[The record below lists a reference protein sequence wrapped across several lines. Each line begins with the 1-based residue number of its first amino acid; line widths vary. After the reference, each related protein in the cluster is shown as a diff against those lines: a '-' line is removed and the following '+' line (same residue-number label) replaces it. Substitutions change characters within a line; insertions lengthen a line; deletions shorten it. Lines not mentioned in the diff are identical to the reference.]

1 MLGIVAVLLVALSGL
16 AMALLH
22 VLHAS
27 SALQRRDREHT
38 HARYVAQAGLSNAVF
53 QLQCGHEGTLGT
65 PDDPLVFDKSHYYVE
80 QEDLSGGILRL
91 TATGLDDRTRAR
103 QELVVHRLPTTVWR
117 FGAFGREFLN
127 MRSNSRVDSYDST
140 LGSYALQATNLQGTA
155 MYARSNGDI
164 GSNGDIVL
172 DQNARVWGD
181 ATPGPAHSDT
191 ILGNAVVSGS
201 TTAATELVQL
211 PAISVPGY
219 TQYGDLTV
227 SSNLTLPASDR
238 TYANLTVGSSRVL
251 RIVGPANVVISNLTL
266 RSGSRIDIDAS
277 AGDVQ
282 LWVIDNFV
290 MGTGTRVA
298 ATDFDTRHLRL
309 NLLSDNVINPE
320 LNVQLDHV
328 EFNSNSKFYGTIL
341 APNAA
346 IVLQSNF
353 ELFGSILARSI
364 DLRSNASF
372 HFDEALLGGAGHIAS
387 FETVAWREV
396 PIADR

>member
-1 MLGIVAVLLVALSGL
+1 
-16 AMALLH
+16 
-22 VLHAS
+22 
-27 SALQRRDREHT
+27 
-38 HARYVAQAGLSNAVF
+38 
-53 QLQCGHEGTLGT
+53 
-65 PDDPLVFDKSHYYVE
+65 
-80 QEDLSGGILRL
+80 
-91 TATGLDDRTRAR
+91 
-103 QELVVHRLPTTVWR
+103 
-117 FGAFGREFLN
+117 
-127 MRSNSRVDSYDST
+127 
-140 LGSYALQATNLQGTA
+140 
-155 MYARSNGDI
+155 
-164 GSNGDIVL
+164 
-172 DQNARVWGD
+172 
-181 ATPGPAHSDT
+181 
-191 ILGNAVVSGS
+191 
-201 TTAATELVQL
+201 
-211 PAISVPGY
+211 
-219 TQYGDLTV
+219 
-227 SSNLTLPASDR
+227 
-238 TYANLTVGSSRVL
+238 VL
-251 RIVGPANVVISNLTL
+251 RIVGPANVVISNLNL

-298 ATDFDTRHLRL
+298 ATDFDTRHVRL